1 MFFIN
6 FNLQCD
12 NMDEILKNLVDGKI
26 SIEECKTLIK
36 SNSIMELEGIA
47 QLDSSR
53 KNRTGFPEAIFAEG
67 KEYKDLLAILKR
79 LN

>member
-1 MFFIN
+1 
-6 FNLQCD
+6 
-12 NMDEILKNLVDGKI
+12 MDEILKNLVDGKI

-67 KEYKDLLAILKR
+67 KEYKDLQRQLWTDIR
-79 LN
+79 EEQDEHNT